1 MTRWSEA
8 DLVTLQARTVGPMGT
23 VNRNP
28 VPITSRVTKY
38 GNKPTIVDNIV
49 FDSVAE
55 AKRYNELKL
64 FEKGGA
70 ILDLHLQPEFPL
82 IVGEDLVCTYIA
94 DFSYRDPIH
103 KRLVVEDVKSSATKT
118 RAYRIKVKLLK
129 ALTGIIVRE
138 VA

>member
-8 DLVTLQARTVGPMGT
+8 DLVALQARTVGPTGT

-38 GNKPTIVDNIV
+38 GNKPTMVDGIP
-49 FDSVAE
+49 FDSLAE
-55 AKRYNELKL
+55 ARRYNELKL
-64 FEKGGA
+64 FVHAG
-70 ILDLHLQPEFPL
+70 DLSNLELQPKFPL
-82 IVGEDLVCTYIA
+82 VVNGELVCTYIA
-94 DFSYRDPIH
+94 DFSYEQRGYRVI
-103 KRLVVEDVKSSATKT
+103 EDVKSRASKT